1 MGSVDE
7 ARIGAGDRNGHG
19 SGKAGPVNGS
29 GNTETDRKGN
39 RGAAPGENTAGRKG
53 NRSPAPGATRGSPA
67 GGRSSLARPSPG
79 APAPSAGSSPQAQKP
94 PFNALVVLTTLIGAQ
109 LQGFSQR
116 SIRVDYQ
123 GDTRR
128 NQARN
133 PIPAAPTT
141 LGEWLHL
148 KRIEANL
155 TQLDICRHLKI
166 GERRVLA
173 WERDRAIPTAAEWE
187 RLRDLL
193 AFDSGLPLPAN
204 EKCAGVAHLQI

>member
-1 MGSVDE
+1 MRCS
-7 ARIGAGDRNGHG
+7 
-19 SGKAGPVNGS
+19 
-29 GNTETDRKGN
+29 
-39 RGAAPGENTAGRKG
+39 
-53 NRSPAPGATRGSPA
+53 
-67 GGRSSLARPSPG
+67 
-79 APAPSAGSSPQAQKP
+79 
-94 PFNALVVLTTLIGAQ
+94 AQ

-173 WERDRAIPTAAEWE
+173 WERDAAEPSPAEWE
-187 RLRDLL
+187 NLRGLL
-193 AFDSGLPLPAN
+193 NFDSGLPRPGEKSPPA
-204 EKCAGVAHLQI
+204 EPTAGLETR